1 MGRPLSA
8 DAEASPSTPRGSAA
22 GSLHDRVM
30 SLRMPR
36 DVQASVGVGRRRWLA
51 AALALA
57 AIAVWVGSVYREP
70 LSSLLQRVTT
80 TDTAGPS
87 ASSST
92 TASTGPTTSAR
103 PATSTVA
110 AAPVPASA
118 STAGKIVLES
128 KGYVIPAHQILVS
141 PKVTGM
147 VVRLD
152 LEEGRRVAKGDVLAE
167 LESVE
172 YQRDFD
178 RAKAALDLAKAQ
190 LAELENGSRPEEISQ
205 AEAELAQAREE
216 IVDLDRVYKR
226 QRALF
231 ETKATTEQELQR
243 AESQYLATQRRIDR
257 LSFAVDLLRKGP
269 RDERIAAARATVAQ
283 AAADHGKAEWRL
295 SNCKITAPISGTIL
309 KKNAE
314 EGNVVNPMAFNGSFS
329 LCELADLADLEIDL
343 SIQERDVSRI
353 YVGQRCRIRT
363 EAYADRDYDGHVSR
377 LMPIADRAKGA
388 VPVRVKVH
396 INPAEE
402 GRYLKPEMGA
412 IVSFFDTPAPA
423 ESPKSPP

>member
-1 MGRPLSA
+1 
-8 DAEASPSTPRGSAA
+8 
-22 GSLHDRVM
+22 
-30 SLRMPR
+30 MPR
-36 DVQASVGVGRRRWLA
+36 DVQASVGVGRRRLVA
-51 AALALA
+51 AALALGV
-57 AIAVWVGSVYREP
+57 IAVWVGSVYREP
-70 LSSLLQRVTT
+70 LSSLWRRGTT
-80 TDTAGPS
+80 TDAAGSS
-87 ASSST
+87 ASRNTMVS
-92 TASTGPTTSAR
+92 AGPTTAAR
-103 PATSTVA
+103 PAVSTVA
-110 AAPVPASA
+110 AVPVPASA
-118 STAGKIVLES
+118 STDGKIVLES

-147 VVRLD
+147 VVRLE

-283 AAADHGKAEWRL
+283 AAADCGKAEWRL

-353 YVGQRCRIRT
+353 FVGQRCRIRT

-388 VPVRVKVH
+388 IPVRVKVR
-396 INPAEE
+396 IPPAEE

-412 IVSFFDTPAPA
+412 IVSFFDAPAPA
-423 ESPKSPP
+423 DSPRSPP